1 MKQILW
7 VIMLLALF
15 ILASCSKR
23 PSPDEIAAQV
33 AKNYY
38 ELLLK
43 GHYDQYVDAHYQPDS
58 IPSSYREQLIK
69 NARMF
74 MEQQQQ
80 EHRGIKQVSALNAK
94 ADTIKHVAN
103 AFLSFSYGD
112 HTTEEIVVPM
122 IYHKGVWY
130 LK

>member
-1 MKQILW
+1 MFF
-7 VIMLLALF
+7 VIMLFAVL
-15 ILASCSKR
+15 ILASCKKG

-38 ELLLK
+38 EMLLK
-43 GHYDQYVDAHYQPDS
+43 GHYDLYVDAHYQADS
-58 IPSSYREQLIK
+58 IPPSYREQLIA

-74 MEQQQQ
+74 MGQQQQ
-80 EHRGIKQVSALNAK
+80 EHRGIKQIGVVSAK
-94 ADTIKHVAN
+94 ADTVKRVAN

-112 HTTEEIVVPM
+112 STTEEVVVPM
-122 IYHKGVWY
+122 VYQKGVWY